1 MFQIL
6 VVDSEREQ
14 RELYCSLLR
23 ENGYHAIEA
32 VDGQQALDILENTY
46 IDLIVSD
53 VSMTRMDGLSMT
65 RALREADFW
74 LPIILVTELGSSAD
88 KRDGFHAG
96 ADDYMVEPI
105 DLNELIWRIE
115 ALLRRCRIVNQRKI
129 SMGSTEL
136 DCDTMTIRY
145 EDSMTELPQKEFF
158 LLYKLLSYP
167 NRVFTRRQIMDDIWG
182 VEIKTDTHTLDVH
195 ISRLRERFKTNPDF
209 EIVTVR
215 GLCYKAVK
223 KA

>member
-6 VVDSEREQ
+6 VADHDREQ
-14 RELYCSLLR
+14 REQLCAVLR
-23 ENGYHAIEA
+23 ENGYHTIEA
-32 VDGQQALDILENTY
+32 ADGQQVLDHLESNY
-46 IDLIVSD
+46 IDLIVSE
-53 VSMTRMDGLSMT
+53 VQMPRMDGLAMV

-74 LPIILVTELGSSAD
+74 LPIILVSGLGSPAD
-88 KRDGFHAG
+88 KYEGFHAG
-96 ADDYMVEPI
+96 ADDYMVKAI
-105 DLNELIWRIE
+105 DVNELVWRIE
-115 ALLRRCRIVNQRKI
+115 ALLRRCRIVNQRKTRF
-129 SMGSTEL
+129 GDTEM
-136 DCDTMTIRY
+136 DCDTMTISY
-145 EDSMTELPQKEFF
+145 GGKSVELPQKEFF

-195 ISRLRERFKTNPDF
+195 ISRLRERFRENPDF

-215 GLCYKAVK
+215 GLGYKAVK